1 MNGVEN
7 TLRQTGKLY
16 LLQPENSFP
25 ESMLLQVALPAF
37 LGSSGQGAAS
47 NPWSNIGS
55 LENKGVELTLNTVN
69 IDTKDFQWRSNFV
82 FSLNRNKVVEMDT
95 ETGSLPYSLQVS
107 PVGVVTIINGT
118 VSFQCNGVYKFL

>member
-1 MNGVEN
+1 MVQASGS
-7 TLRQTGKLY
+7 TR
-16 LLQPENSFP
+16 
-25 ESMLLQVALPAF
+25 F

-95 ETGSLPYSLQVS
+95 ETGSLPYSPASGFRYTNRNQLRS
-107 PVGVVTIINGT
+107 RKTHRT
-118 VSFQCNGVYKFL
+118 VLGI